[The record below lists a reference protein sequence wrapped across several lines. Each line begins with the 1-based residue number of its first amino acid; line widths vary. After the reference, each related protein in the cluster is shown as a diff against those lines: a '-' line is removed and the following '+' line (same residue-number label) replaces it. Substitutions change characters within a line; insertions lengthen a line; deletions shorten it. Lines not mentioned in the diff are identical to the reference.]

1 MFGCIREPGYLW
13 GGQAEFSGAHE
24 IEPPPGDSV
33 TATVIVDEVEIVPE
47 VLRLARDAGGEVREF
62 ALHQPNLQD
71 AFIALTGH
79 GLRDAV

>member
-1 MFGCIREPGYLW
+1 LPLGWTSGL
-13 GGQAEFSGAHE
+13 SGAHQ
-24 IEPPPGDSV
+24 IEGPPGDGF
-33 TATVIVDEVEIVPE
+33 TATVIVDQVEIVPE
-47 VLRLARDAGGEVREF
+47 VLRLARDAGGEVKEF